1 MELSTFALHL
11 NTYQPKP
18 ADMFRHFALVL
29 PLCLFFSL
37 LAPETYSQNARI
49 SGTVLDQATQLP
61 VRGAVISLSGTA
73 WSTLSDYRG
82 NFVLEEVPGGSYE
95 LNIRL
100 DNYTDYSVEIKVQ
113 GRDLD
118 LGAIGML
125 PRGEAGVALKEDLI
139 PTISLSDDNLE
150 VEGNNQ
156 NISGILTASRDVF
169 VSAAAFTFGP
179 ARFRIRGYDSEYVNV
194 FLNGLPFND
203 LDNGRVTWN
212 VWGGLNDVTRNR
224 EIDMGIGP
232 ISYTFG
238 GVGGGNFID
247 TRATFHRKQL
257 RLSYAVSNGAFRNR
271 IMGTWSSGVTR
282 KGWAFTLSGSRR
294 WAQEGYVEGTFF
306 DGWAY
311 FLSADKRINKDHL
324 LNFTAF
330 DAPLRRGRSTSS
342 IQELYDLTGTN
353 FYNPLWGYQNG
364 KKRNSSELRSDRP
377 VFMLRHDWNIHKGA
391 ILTTAAS
398 LQIGRDGNTGLDW
411 FDAPDP
417 RPSYYRYL
425 PSYINQQSIAEGNK
439 LEDDFRSDPNRSQV
453 NWAALYDVNRNSL
466 LSQKFAGLLNG
477 PAPEGRWSQYIIEE
491 RRSNIRDLSFSSN
504 YQATLSESVRLYA
517 GLVYQRQTVQNF
529 KLVDDL
535 LGGDYY
541 ADINRFVVRDFPGD
555 VDVVQND
562 LNNPGRILRE
572 GDRWGYDYDAN
583 IRRGELWAQGVYSYR
598 KLDAFVAASIGR
610 TSFWRTGN
618 MRSGMF
624 PDQSFG
630 DSEKQN
636 FTNIGG
642 KAGFTYKLDGR
653 NYLIANGYYQTR
665 APFFDNAYVSPRTRE
680 QLVPNLTNEKIL
692 SAEGGYLLRAPNIK
706 ARAVAYITQFSDQI
720 RILRFYNDDL
730 EGAFVNYVITGQ
742 DRRHA
747 GLELA
752 LEAKISPS
760 LKLSGVAALGQY
772 IYNSRP
778 TGSVFIDNP
787 RDFALGEDREFAIYA
802 ENFRLAGMPQTAY
815 TAGINYSSRK
825 FWFANLNFNYFDN
838 IWVDFNPV
846 RRTANAVYGFDAQ
859 DPLLRKV
866 IDQERAPA
874 TFTMDFFGGK
884 SWLIQRK
891 YYIYLNVGVN
901 NLLDNTNFI
910 TGGFE
915 QLRFDFETR
924 DPDQFPTRYFFNF
937 GRNFFVNLSLRI

>member
-1 MELSTFALHL
+1 ML
-11 NTYQPKP
+11 
-18 ADMFRHFALVL
+18 RHFALV
-29 PLCLFFSL
+29 FSL
-37 LAPETYSQNARI
+37 CSFLLLFSSGASAQNARL
-49 SGTVLDQATQLP
+49 SGIILDENTQLP
-61 VRGAVISLSGTA
+61 VQGALVSLSGTTL
-73 WSTLSDYRG
+73 STLTDYRG
-82 NFVLEEVPGGSYE
+82 AFTLEDVPAGDYS
-95 LNIRL
+95 LLIRL
-100 DNYTDYSVEIKVQ
+100 TNYVDYALDVSVGE
-113 GRDLD
+113 RDIN
-118 LGAIGML
+118 LGSIGFA
-125 PRGEAGVALKEDLI
+125 PRGDAGVALKEDLI

-224 EIDMGIGP
+224 EIDMGLGP
-232 ISYTFG
+232 IPYTFG

-247 TRATFHRKQL
+247 TRASFHRKQL
-257 RLSYAVSNGAFRNR
+257 RMSYSVSNGAFRNR
-271 IMGTWSSGVTR
+271 IMGTWSSGMTE

-330 DAPLRRGRSTSS
+330 DAPIRRGRSTSS
-342 IQELYDLTGTN
+342 IRELYDLTGTN

-364 KKRNSSELRSDRP
+364 KKRNSSELRTNRP

-398 LQIGRDGNTGLDW
+398 LQVGRDGNTGLDW

-425 PSYINQQSIAEGNK
+425 PSWLNQQSTAEGGK
-439 LEDDFRSDPNRSQV
+439 LENEFLDNPDRAQI

-466 LSQKFAGLLNG
+466 LGQKFANLLG
-477 PAPEGRWSQYIIEE
+477 GQAPDGRWSQYIIEE
-491 RRSNIRDLSFSSN
+491 RRSDIRDLSFSTN
-504 YQATLSESVRLYA
+504 YQATISDNFRLYS
-517 GLVYQRQTVQNF
+517 GFVYQRQTVLNF
-529 KLVDDL
+529 KVVDDL

-541 ADINRFVVRDFPGD
+541 ADINRFVVRDFPGNL
-555 VDVVQND
+555 DVVQND
-562 LNNPGRILRE
+562 LNNPGRILRQ
-572 GDRWGYDYDAN
+572 GDRWGYDYNSN
-583 IRRGELWAQGVYSYR
+583 IRRGEFWVQGLYTRR
-598 KLDAFVAASIGR
+598 KLDAFAAASIGR

-618 MRSGMF
+618 MRNGMF

-630 DSEKQN
+630 ESERQN
-636 FTNIGG
+636 FTNLGG
-642 KAGFTYKLDGR
+642 KAGLTYKIDGR

-692 SAEGGYLLRAPNIK
+692 SAEAGYLLRAPNVK
-706 ARAVAYITQFSDQI
+706 ARAVGYLTQFRDQI

-747 GLELA
+747 GVELA
-752 LEAKISPS
+752 LEAKITPS
-760 LKLSGVAALGQY
+760 LKLTGVAALGQY
-772 IYNSRP
+772 VYNARP

-787 RDFALGEDREFAIYA
+787 RDFALGEDRNFTIFA

-815 TAGINYSSRK
+815 TAGINYSSK
-825 FWFANLNFNYFDN
+825 NFWFANLNFNYFDN

-846 RRTANAVYGFDAQ
+846 RRTANAVYGFEPQ
-859 DPLLRKV
+859 DPALRKV
-866 IDQERAPA
+866 LDQEQAPA

-884 SWLIQRK
+884 SWRINRK
-891 YYIYLNVGVN
+891 YFLYLNVGVN
-901 NLLDNTNFI
+901 NLLDNTDFI

-924 DPDQFPTRYFFNF
+924 EPDQFPTRYFFNF